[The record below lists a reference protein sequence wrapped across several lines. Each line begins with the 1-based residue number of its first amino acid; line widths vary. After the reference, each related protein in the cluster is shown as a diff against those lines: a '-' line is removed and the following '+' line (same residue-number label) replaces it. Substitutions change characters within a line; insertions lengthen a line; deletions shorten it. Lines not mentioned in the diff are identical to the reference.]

1 MATAL
6 EAFLDEA
13 PDSRLV
19 ITTSG
24 TTEPGRYDR
33 VAVSVRDRAALRAL
47 EVPKGVRTPALAV
60 RLEDGTSALSLTPR
74 PEWPPLVL
82 IRSRQV
88 DDGWLTVLR
97 FASPAPVHAVVR
109 ELGRQSVWPDRVGE
123 RGLVVGPRA
132 NEKVPADVDE
142 APAEGP
148 LDERVLN
155 PIGFEVEA
163 PEPVVDLASIEAPDG
178 PTERLVRSL
187 RGVAGVSVSSAG
199 DRPEQTARLV
209 GGRALAGIP
218 RTATTLDEAVA
229 RPLGERVAAAISAPV
244 DLTDPV
250 AREEHSV
257 VLRRAALNELSS
269 FAWRRR
275 LGERAGVRVH
285 HQPAV
290 SVVMATRRPDM
301 LEHAVG
307 QVARQRGVERLELV
321 LAPHGFQPDPA
332 RLAEAAAGLD
342 VQVVPQPE
350 TTLFG
355 DVLQAAARRTGGDVV
370 LKMDDDDW
378 YSPDFVADLLLARA
392 YSGAEMVGAP
402 DDYYY
407 VEARDLT
414 VRLGQ
419 PNEVYRQY
427 VAGGTM
433 LVDRTL
439 LQEVGGFRSV
449 RRHVDAQL
457 IHAVRAAGGAIYR
470 THGLGYCLRRT
481 SSGHT
486 WEADLDDLE
495 ARAVSRWQ
503 GFRPSRLLE
512 L

>member
-1 MATAL
+1 MPTAL

-19 ITTSG
+19 ITSPG
-24 TTEPGRYDR
+24 EAEPGRYDR
-33 VAVSVRDRAALRAL
+33 VAVTVRDRAVLRAL
-47 EVPKGVRTPALAV
+47 EIPKGVRTAALAV
-60 RLEDGTSALSLTPR
+60 RLDDGTSALSLTPR

-123 RGLVVGPRA
+123 RGLVVGPVA
-132 NEKVPADVDE
+132 NEKV
-142 APAEGP
+142 APDLDQAPSAP

-155 PIGFEVEA
+155 PIGFEVDA
-163 PEPVVDLASIEAPDG
+163 PEPALELASLDAPDG

-187 RGVAGVSVSSAG
+187 RRVAGISVGAAVG
-199 DRPEQTARLV
+199 RPEETARLV
-209 GGRALAGIP
+209 GGLAMAGIP
-218 RTATTLDEAVA
+218 LTATSLDEEVA
-229 RPLGERVAAAISAPV
+229 SLLGEGVAAAITAPV
-244 DLTDPV
+244 DLTDLL
-250 AREEHSV
+250 AREEHSI
-257 VLRRAALNELSS
+257 VLRRAALTELSS
-269 FAWRRR
+269 FAWRRK

-285 HQPAV
+285 HQPSV

-301 LEHAVG
+301 LEHAVA
-307 QVARQRGVERLELV
+307 QVARQRGVEQLELV
-321 LAPHGFQPDPA
+321 LAPHGFEPDPA
-332 RLAEAAAGLD
+332 RLAEAAGHLD

-350 TTLFG
+350 STLFG
-355 DVLQAAARRTGGDVV
+355 DVLQAAAKRSGGDVV

-392 YSGAEMVGAP
+392 YSGAELVGAP

-407 VEARDLT
+407 VESRDLT

-419 PNEVYRQY
+419 PSEVYRQY

-433 LVDRTL
+433 LLDRTL

-481 SSGHT
+481 TSGHT

-495 ARAVSRWQ
+495 TRAVARWQ